1 VRLRDWWRAAL
12 GVCAGT
18 AVLFGQAP
26 STIELDFRAPD
37 GTPLRGRLILPTGE
51 GPHPVVVYTQAAEGM
66 TSDMRRPLADGGS
79 FSYFDIYRQ
88 QLPPLGVGFFSYEG
102 RGITNGANPPRFEVI
117 DSAVYNTSTLAA
129 KATDLVAAVE
139 AVSRVGGVDA
149 ARIFAMGASEGTL
162 IATEGAVRADGRI
175 AGLILYGLLAL
186 NMRDNFRYILTD
198 GAFIT
203 YRRFLDTDADG
214 RVTRP
219 EWDTDP
225 RGWRQGNL
233 PGVAW
238 EQLEVTRDSVLTVA
252 DIAALQRPFLD
263 GLDRNDFAIL
273 DAWSRR
279 FASVA
284 LPAGWWQDH
293 FAHPALP
300 TFLSRLDIP
309 VGIFHGE
316 WDNATPVTA
325 VRDLADR
332 MQRDG
337 SHRQVEF
344 HFLDTDHTL
353 NVGRYF
359 RDGTIPAGHQAIFD
373 YVRRVVA
380 PRR

>member
-1 VRLRDWWRAAL
+1 
-12 GVCAGT
+12 
-18 AVLFGQAP
+18 
-26 STIELDFRAPD
+26 
-37 GTPLRGRLILPTGE
+37 
-51 GPHPVVVYTQAAEGM
+51 
-66 TSDMRRPLADGGS
+66 
-79 FSYFDIYRQ
+79 
-88 QLPPLGVGFFSYEG
+88 
-102 RGITNGANPPRFEVI
+102 
-117 DSAVYNTSTLAA
+117 
-129 KATDLVAAVE
+129 
-139 AVSRVGGVDA
+139 VGGVDA